1 MKVFTK
7 NINLFVQQLKRY
19 FFLLHLSISQVFMNK
34 IKNKKFLLEQCC
46 PLKKCCSNT
55 WTKNIGLKAQSI
67 VYDPNFRCHVAF
79 CKKTTFPLVT
89 VLHEVD

>member
-1 MKVFTK
+1 MLWVSFS
-7 NINLFVQQLKRY
+7 
-19 FFLLHLSISQVFMNK
+19 FLLFFFMNHTLGK
-34 IKNKKFLLEQCC
+34 IPKQFFGVYEQKKIALRECY

-67 VYDPNFRCHVAF
+67 VYDPNFWCHVAF

-89 VLHEVD
+89 VLNEVD